1 MYSKTTGDL
10 LKTLL
15 STDEYSQFQALKGNS
30 VVSLAE
36 HLETLLNQKRT
47 SKAEVIYR
55 AKLDTV
61 YGYQIFNGTRKPSR
75 DKLLQLA
82 FGFPLTYKETLT
94 LLRIAGVGSLYVR
107 RRRDSIII
115 FALNKGFSLEQLNAL
130 LEREGIEQGFY
141 LIPAGICRFTCTFVY
156 THIPMVYFVYG
167 RIIYE

>member
-15 STDEYSQFQALKGNS
+15 RTDEYSQFQELKDNG

-36 HLETLLNQKRT
+36 HLDALLDQKET

-55 AKLDTV
+55 AGLDTV

-94 LLRIAGVGSLYVR
+94 LLKIAGASSLYVR

-115 FALNKGFSLEQLNAL
+115 FALNKGFSLEQLNEL
-130 LEREGIEQGFY
+130 LEQEGEAY
-141 LIPAGICRFTCTFVY
+141 LA
-156 THIPMVYFVYG
+156 
-167 RIIYE
+167 

>member
-1 MYSKTTGDL
+1 MYSKTTEDL

-15 STDEYSQFQALKGNS
+15 RTDEYSQFQALKDNG
-30 VVSLAE
+30 VVSLEE
-36 HLETLLNQKRT
+36 HLDALLDQKETYR
-47 SKAEVIYR
+47 AEVIYR
-55 AKLDTV
+55 AGLDTV

-115 FALNKGFSLEQLNAL
+115 FALNKGFSLEQLNEL
-130 LEREGIEQGFY
+130 LEQEGEAY
-141 LIPAGICRFTCTFVY
+141 LA
-156 THIPMVYFVYG
+156 
-167 RIIYE
+167 

>member
-1 MYSKTTGDL
+1 MYSKTTEDL

-15 STDEYSQFQALKGNS
+15 RTDEYSQFQELKDNG

-36 HLETLLNQKRT
+36 HLDALLDQKET

-55 AKLDTV
+55 AGLDTV

-94 LLRIAGVGSLYVR
+94 LLRIAGVGSLYVH

-115 FALNKGFSLEQLNAL
+115 FALNKGFSLEQLNEL
-130 LEREGIEQGFY
+130 LEQEDEAY
-141 LIPAGICRFTCTFVY
+141 LA
-156 THIPMVYFVYG
+156 
-167 RIIYE
+167 

>member
-15 STDEYSQFQALKGNS
+15 RTDEYSQFQELKDNG
-30 VVSLAE
+30 VVSLAD
-36 HLETLLNQKRT
+36 HFDALLDQKET

-55 AKLDTV
+55 ARLDTV

-94 LLRIAGVGSLYVR
+94 LLRIAGVYSLYVR

-115 FALNKGFSLEQLNAL
+115 FALNKGFSLEQLNEL
-130 LEREGIEQGFY
+130 LEQEDEAY
-141 LIPAGICRFTCTFVY
+141 LA
-156 THIPMVYFVYG
+156 
-167 RIIYE
+167 

>member
-1 MYSKTTGDL
+1 MYSKNTVDL

-15 STDEYSQFQALKGNS
+15 RTDEYSQFQALKDNG
-30 VVSLAE
+30 VVSLEE
-36 HLETLLNQKRT
+36 HLDALLDQKETSR
-47 SKAEVIYR
+47 AEVIYR
-55 AKLDTV
+55 ARLDTV

-115 FALNKGFSLEQLNAL
+115 FALNKGFSLEQLNEL
-130 LEREGIEQGFY
+130 LEQEGEAY
-141 LIPAGICRFTCTFVY
+141 LA
-156 THIPMVYFVYG
+156 
-167 RIIYE
+167 

>member
-15 STDEYSQFQALKGNS
+15 RADEYSQFQELKDNG

-36 HLETLLNQKRT
+36 HLDALLDQKET

-55 AKLDTV
+55 AGLDTV

-82 FGFPLTYKETLT
+82 FGFPLTYTETLT
-94 LLRIAGVGSLYVR
+94 LLKIAGASSLYVR

-115 FALNKGFSLEQLNAL
+115 FALNKGFSLEQLNEL
-130 LEREGIEQGFY
+130 LEQEDEAY
-141 LIPAGICRFTCTFVY
+141 LA
-156 THIPMVYFVYG
+156 
-167 RIIYE
+167 

>member
-1 MYSKTTGDL
+1 MYSKTTEDL

-15 STDEYSQFQALKGNS
+15 RTDEYSQFQELKDNGI
-30 VVSLAE
+30 VSLAE
-36 HLETLLNQKRT
+36 HLDALLDQKET

-55 AKLDTV
+55 ARLDTV

-94 LLRIAGVGSLYVR
+94 LLKIAGVGSLYVL

-115 FALNKGFSLEQLNAL
+115 FALNKGFSLEQLNEL
-130 LEREGIEQGFY
+130 LEQEDEAY
-141 LIPAGICRFTCTFVY
+141 LA
-156 THIPMVYFVYG
+156 
-167 RIIYE
+167 

>member
-1 MYSKTTGDL
+1 MYSKTTEDL

-15 STDEYSQFQALKGNS
+15 RTDEYSQFQELKDNGI
-30 VVSLAE
+30 VSLAE
-36 HLETLLNQKRT
+36 HLDALLDQKET

-55 AKLDTV
+55 ARLDTV

-115 FALNKGFSLEQLNAL
+115 FALNKGFSLEQLNEL
-130 LEREGIEQGFY
+130 LKQEGEAY
-141 LIPAGICRFTCTFVY
+141 LA
-156 THIPMVYFVYG
+156 
-167 RIIYE
+167 

>member
-82 FGFPLTYKETLT
+82 FGLP
-94 LLRIAGVGSLYVR
+94 IVI
-107 RRRDSIII
+107 SIT
-115 FALNKGFSLEQLNAL
+115 
-130 LEREGIEQGFY
+130 QGFTSI
-141 LIPAGICRFTCTFVY
+141 LKAKS
-156 THIPMVYFVYG
+156 
-167 RIIYE
+167 

>member
-1 MYSKTTGDL
+1 MYSKTTGYL

-15 STDEYSQFQALKGNS
+15 RADEYSQFQELKDNG

-36 HLETLLNQKRT
+36 HLDALLDQKET

-55 AKLDTV
+55 AGLDTV

-94 LLRIAGVGSLYVR
+94 LLKIAGASSLYVR

-115 FALNKGFSLEQLNAL
+115 FALNKGFSLEQLNEL
-130 LEREGIEQGFY
+130 LEQEDEAY
-141 LIPAGICRFTCTFVY
+141 LA
-156 THIPMVYFVYG
+156 
-167 RIIYE
+167 

>member
-15 STDEYSQFQALKGNS
+15 RTDEYSQFQALKDNG
-30 VVSLAE
+30 VVSLEE
-36 HLETLLNQKRT
+36 HLDALLDQKETSR
-47 SKAEVIYR
+47 AEVIYR
-55 AKLDTV
+55 ARLDTV

-115 FALNKGFSLEQLNAL
+115 FALNKGFSLEQLNEL
-130 LEREGIEQGFY
+130 LEQEGEAY
-141 LIPAGICRFTCTFVY
+141 LA
-156 THIPMVYFVYG
+156 
-167 RIIYE
+167 

>member
-1 MYSKTTGDL
+1 MYSKTTEDL

-15 STDEYSQFQALKGNS
+15 RTDEYSQFQELKDNGI
-30 VVSLAE
+30 VSLAE
-36 HLETLLNQKRT
+36 HLDALLDQKET

-55 AKLDTV
+55 ARLDTV
-61 YGYQIFNGTRKPSR
+61 SGYQIFNGTRKPSR

-115 FALNKGFSLEQLNAL
+115 FALNKGFSLEQLNEL
-130 LEREGIEQGFY
+130 LEQEDEAY
-141 LIPAGICRFTCTFVY
+141 LA
-156 THIPMVYFVYG
+156 
-167 RIIYE
+167 

>member
-1 MYSKTTGDL
+1 MYSKTTEDL

-15 STDEYSQFQALKGNS
+15 RTDEYSQFQELKDNGI
-30 VVSLAE
+30 VSLAE
-36 HLETLLNQKRT
+36 HLDALLDQKET

-55 AKLDTV
+55 ARLDTV

-115 FALNKGFSLEQLNAL
+115 FALNKGFSMEQLNEL
-130 LEREGIEQGFY
+130 LEQEDEAY
-141 LIPAGICRFTCTFVY
+141 LA
-156 THIPMVYFVYG
+156 
-167 RIIYE
+167 

>member
-1 MYSKTTGDL
+1 MYSKTTGYL

-15 STDEYSQFQALKGNS
+15 RADEYSQFQELKDNG

-36 HLETLLNQKRT
+36 HLDALLDQKET

-55 AKLDTV
+55 AGLDTV

-94 LLRIAGVGSLYVR
+94 LLRIAGVDSLYVR
-107 RRRDSIII
+107 RRRDSMII
-115 FALNKGFSLEQLNAL
+115 FALNKGFSLEQLNEL
-130 LEREGIEQGFY
+130 LEQEGEAY
-141 LIPAGICRFTCTFVY
+141 LA
-156 THIPMVYFVYG
+156 
-167 RIIYE
+167 

>member
-15 STDEYSQFQALKGNS
+15 RTDEYSQFQELKDNG

-36 HLETLLNQKRT
+36 HLDALLDQKET

-55 AKLDTV
+55 AGLDTV

-94 LLRIAGVGSLYVR
+94 LLKIAGASSLYVR

-115 FALNKGFSLEQLNAL
+115 FALNKGFSLEQLNEL
-130 LEREGIEQGFY
+130 LEQEDEAY
-141 LIPAGICRFTCTFVY
+141 LA
-156 THIPMVYFVYG
+156 
-167 RIIYE
+167 

>member
-15 STDEYSQFQALKGNS
+15 RTDEYSQFQELKDNG
-30 VVSLAE
+30 VVSLAD
-36 HLETLLNQKRT
+36 HLDALLDQKET

-55 AKLDTV
+55 ARLDTV

-94 LLRIAGVGSLYVR
+94 LLRIAGV
-107 RRRDSIII
+107 
-115 FALNKGFSLEQLNAL
+115 AA
-130 LEREGIEQGFY
+130 
-141 LIPAGICRFTCTFVY
+141 FTSAA
-156 THIPMVYFVYG
+156 YG
-167 RIIYE
+167 TA

>member
-15 STDEYSQFQALKGNS
+15 RTDEYSQFQELKDNG

-36 HLETLLNQKRT
+36 HLDALLDQKET
-47 SKAEVIYR
+47 SKAEVICR
-55 AKLDTV
+55 ARLDTV

-94 LLRIAGVGSLYVR
+94 LLRIAGVYSLYVR

-115 FALNKGFSLEQLNAL
+115 FALNKGFSLEQLNEL
-130 LEREGIEQGFY
+130 LEQEDEAY
-141 LIPAGICRFTCTFVY
+141 LA
-156 THIPMVYFVYG
+156 
-167 RIIYE
+167 

>member
-1 MYSKTTGDL
+1 MYSKTTEDL

-15 STDEYSQFQALKGNS
+15 RTDEYSQFQELKDNGI
-30 VVSLAE
+30 VSLAE
-36 HLETLLNQKRT
+36 HLDALLDQKET

-55 AKLDTV
+55 ARLDTV

-115 FALNKGFSLEQLNAL
+115 FALNKGFSLEQLNEL
-130 LEREGIEQGFY
+130 LEQEDEAY
-141 LIPAGICRFTCTFVY
+141 LA
-156 THIPMVYFVYG
+156 
-167 RIIYE
+167 

>member
-15 STDEYSQFQALKGNS
+15 RADEYSQFQELKDNG

-36 HLETLLNQKRT
+36 HLDALLDQKET

-55 AKLDTV
+55 AGLDTV

-94 LLRIAGVGSLYVR
+94 LLKIAGASSLYVR

-115 FALNKGFSLEQLNAL
+115 FALNKGFSLEQLNEL
-130 LEREGIEQGFY
+130 LEQEDEAY
-141 LIPAGICRFTCTFVY
+141 LA
-156 THIPMVYFVYG
+156 
-167 RIIYE
+167 

>member
-115 FALNKGFSLEQLNAL
+115 FALNKRFSMEQLNPHKASRTEDRTRFLSNTRRYLPLHLYVCIHAHSHSL
-130 LEREGIEQGFY
+130 L
-141 LIPAGICRFTCTFVY
+141 CVW
-156 THIPMVYFVYG
+156 
-167 RIIYE
+167 

>member
-15 STDEYSQFQALKGNS
+15 RTDEYSQFQALKDNGI
-30 VVSLAE
+30 VSLEE
-36 HLETLLNQKRT
+36 HLDALLDQKDT
-47 SKAEVIYR
+47 SRAKVIYR
-55 AKLDTV
+55 AGLDTV

-130 LEREGIEQGFY
+130 LEQEEEAY
-141 LIPAGICRFTCTFVY
+141 LV
-156 THIPMVYFVYG
+156 
-167 RIIYE
+167 

>member
-1 MYSKTTGDL
+1 MYSKTTEDL

-15 STDEYSQFQALKGNS
+15 RTDEYSQFQELKDNGI
-30 VVSLAE
+30 VSLAE
-36 HLETLLNQKRT
+36 HLDALLDQKET

-55 AKLDTV
+55 ARLDTV

-94 LLRIAGVGSLYVR
+94 LLRIAGVGRLYVR

-115 FALNKGFSLEQLNAL
+115 FALNKGFSLEQLNEL
-130 LEREGIEQGFY
+130 LEQEDEAY
-141 LIPAGICRFTCTFVY
+141 LA
-156 THIPMVYFVYG
+156 
-167 RIIYE
+167 

>member
-1 MYSKTTGDL
+1 MYSKTTEDL

-15 STDEYSQFQALKGNS
+15 RTDEYSQFQALKDNG
-30 VVSLAE
+30 VVSLEE
-36 HLETLLNQKRT
+36 HLDALLDQKET

-55 AKLDTV
+55 AGLDTV

-94 LLRIAGVGSLYVR
+94 LLKIAGASSLYVR

-115 FALNKGFSLEQLNAL
+115 FALNKGFSLEQLNEL
-130 LEREGIEQGFY
+130 LEQEDEAY
-141 LIPAGICRFTCTFVY
+141 LA
-156 THIPMVYFVYG
+156 
-167 RIIYE
+167 

>member
-15 STDEYSQFQALKGNS
+15 RTDEYSQFQELKDNG
-30 VVSLAE
+30 VVSLAD
-36 HLETLLNQKRT
+36 HLDALLDQKET

-55 AKLDTV
+55 ARLDTV

-94 LLRIAGVGSLYVR
+94 LLRIAGASSLYVR

-115 FALNKGFSLEQLNAL
+115 FALNKGFSLEQLNEL
-130 LEREGIEQGFY
+130 LEQEGEAY
-141 LIPAGICRFTCTFVY
+141 LA
-156 THIPMVYFVYG
+156 
-167 RIIYE
+167 

>member
-1 MYSKTTGDL
+1 MYSKTTEDL

-15 STDEYSQFQALKGNS
+15 RTDEYSQFQELKDNG

-36 HLETLLNQKRT
+36 HLDALLDQKET

-55 AKLDTV
+55 AGLDTV

-94 LLRIAGVGSLYVR
+94 LLKIAGASSLYVR

-115 FALNKGFSLEQLNAL
+115 FALNKGFSLEQLNEL
-130 LEREGIEQGFY
+130 LEQEGEAY
-141 LIPAGICRFTCTFVY
+141 LA
-156 THIPMVYFVYG
+156 
-167 RIIYE
+167 

>member
-1 MYSKTTGDL
+1 MYSKTTEDL

-15 STDEYSQFQALKGNS
+15 RTDEYSQFQELKDNGI
-30 VVSLAE
+30 VSLAE
-36 HLETLLNQKRT
+36 HLDALLDQKET

-55 AKLDTV
+55 ARLDTV

-115 FALNKGFSLEQLNAL
+115 FALNKGFSIEHLNELLEQEDEA
-130 LEREGIEQGFY
+130 Y
-141 LIPAGICRFTCTFVY
+141 LA
-156 THIPMVYFVYG
+156 
-167 RIIYE
+167 

>member
-15 STDEYSQFQALKGNS
+15 RADEYSQFQELKDNG

-36 HLETLLNQKRT
+36 HLDALLDQKET

-55 AKLDTV
+55 AGLDTV

-94 LLRIAGVGSLYVR
+94 LLRIAGVDSLYVR
-107 RRRDSIII
+107 RRRDSMII
-115 FALNKGFSLEQLNAL
+115 FALNKGFSLEQLNEL
-130 LEREGIEQGFY
+130 LEQEGEAY
-141 LIPAGICRFTCTFVY
+141 WA
-156 THIPMVYFVYG
+156 
-167 RIIYE
+167 

>member
-1 MYSKTTGDL
+1 MYSKTTEDL

-15 STDEYSQFQALKGNS
+15 RTDEYSQFQELKDNG

-36 HLETLLNQKRT
+36 HLDALLDQKET

-55 AKLDTV
+55 ARLDTV

-94 LLRIAGVGSLYVR
+94 LLRIAGVYSLYVR

-115 FALNKGFSLEQLNAL
+115 FALNKGFSLEQLNEL
-130 LEREGIEQGFY
+130 LEQEDEAY
-141 LIPAGICRFTCTFVY
+141 LA
-156 THIPMVYFVYG
+156 
-167 RIIYE
+167 

>member
-1 MYSKTTGDL
+1 MYSKTTEDL

-15 STDEYSQFQALKGNS
+15 RTDEYSQFQELKDNGI
-30 VVSLAE
+30 VSLAE
-36 HLETLLNQKRT
+36 HLDALLDQKET

-55 AKLDTV
+55 ARLDTV

-115 FALNKGFSLEQLNAL
+115 FALNKGFSMEHLNELLEQEDEA
-130 LEREGIEQGFY
+130 Y
-141 LIPAGICRFTCTFVY
+141 LA
-156 THIPMVYFVYG
+156 
-167 RIIYE
+167 

>member
-15 STDEYSQFQALKGNS
+15 RADEYSQFQELKDNG

-36 HLETLLNQKRT
+36 HLDALMDQKET

-55 AKLDTV
+55 AGLDTV

-94 LLRIAGVGSLYVR
+94 LLKIAGASSLYVR

-115 FALNKGFSLEQLNAL
+115 FALNKGFSLEQLNEL
-130 LEREGIEQGFY
+130 LEQEDEAY
-141 LIPAGICRFTCTFVY
+141 LA
-156 THIPMVYFVYG
+156 
-167 RIIYE
+167 

>member
-1 MYSKTTGDL
+1 MYSKTTEDL

-15 STDEYSQFQALKGNS
+15 RTDEYSQFQELKDNG
-30 VVSLAE
+30 VVSLEE
-36 HLETLLNQKRT
+36 HLDALLDQKETSR
-47 SKAEVIYR
+47 AEVIYR
-55 AKLDTV
+55 AGLDTV

-115 FALNKGFSLEQLNAL
+115 FALNKGFSLEQLNEL
-130 LEREGIEQGFY
+130 LKQEGEAY
-141 LIPAGICRFTCTFVY
+141 LA
-156 THIPMVYFVYG
+156 
-167 RIIYE
+167 

>member
-15 STDEYSQFQALKGNS
+15 RTDEYSQFQELKDNG

-36 HLETLLNQKRT
+36 HLDALLDQKET

-55 AKLDTV
+55 ARLDTV
-61 YGYQIFNGTRKPSR
+61 YGYQIFNGTRKASR

-94 LLRIAGVGSLYVR
+94 LLRIAGVYSLYVR

-115 FALNKGFSLEQLNAL
+115 FALNKGFSLEQLNEL
-130 LEREGIEQGFY
+130 LEQEDEAY
-141 LIPAGICRFTCTFVY
+141 LA
-156 THIPMVYFVYG
+156 
-167 RIIYE
+167 